1 MLSVRHAIG
10 GVATLLAVAVLVPT
24 VASAKVVVESSTS
37 FHASHASLISG
48 WWWLRTTNAS
58 ATWQF
63 SADGVKNA
71 RVGTVYLQFAP
82 LVTNHVNGGSG
93 YSRSIKVTITGTSIV
108 PAHVHSTTTSV
119 SLVNPFRPKVDEDTA
134 GVGYQTYGY
143 ASVSSSIW
151 RPSPLPPRAPTAYN
165 PKSITVTIR
174 WTPGYHVAV
183 NSGAVHLAYARS

>member
-1 MLSVRHAIG
+1 MLPVRRAIG
-10 GVATLLAVAVLVPT
+10 ALAALLAVAVLVPA
-24 VASAKVVVESSTS
+24 VASAKVVVDSATS
-37 FHASHASLISG
+37 FQASNASLISG

-58 ATWQF
+58 ATWRF
-63 SADGVKNA
+63 SANGVKSA

-93 YSRSIKVTITGTSIV
+93 YSRSIKVTIAGTSIS
-108 PAHVHSTTTSV
+108 PSRVHSSTTSV
-119 SLVNPFRPKVDEDTA
+119 SLYNPFRPKVDEDTA

-151 RPSPLPPRAPTAYN
+151 RPSPLPPRQPTTYN
-165 PKSITVTIR
+165 PRTISVTIQ

-183 NSGAVHLAYARS
+183 NSGAVHLAYAAS